1 MVAIDP
7 FADAPEDA
15 EAQEE
20 VVRVAPKKVT
30 ATKKGNT
37 ITVSNNND
45 QGKLSITLKGGA
57 GFDAPWVVLYP
68 ADLQE
73 AVDLVSGE
81 NAALLA
87 DLLSKVQKAGEH
99 FVSLAPAKAA
109 KAAPA
114 PANAPSRPAGVG
126 EDWTYKEGIGKNGK
140 GWKAWMPPR
149 GSDASP
155 VWL

>member
-1 MVAIDP
+1 MPDIDP

-15 EAQEE
+15 EAQE
-20 VVRVAPKKVT
+20 VAAPPAKKAPAKKVA
-30 ATKKGNT
+30 ATKKENT
-37 ITVSNNND
+37 
-45 QGKLSITLKGGA
+45 LSESKVTITLKGGSA
-57 GFDAPWVVLYP
+57 YEAPWVVIH
-68 ADLQE
+68 AD
-73 AVDLVSGE
+73 DLNDANDQVSGE
-81 NAALLA
+81 NAAVLA

-99 FVSLAPAKAA
+99 FVGLAPAKAA

-114 PANAPSRPAGVG
+114 AVNAPARPAGVG